1 MVQSSAPTPE
11 AYLAELPEDR
21 RAVMEQLRS
30 AVRDNLPPG
39 FEEVMSYGMLGYVV
53 PHSLYPDGYHCD
65 PKLPLP
71 FMNLAAQKNFYAVY
85 HMGIY
90 TDPDLMAWFQAE
102 YAERVP
108 TKLDM
113 GKSCIR
119 LKNPKH
125 IPYDLVGELA
135 AKMTPQDWI
144 ERYEAGVRR

>member
-1 MVQSSAPTPE
+1 MVQSAAETPE

-21 RAVMEQLRS
+21 RAVMERLRS
-30 AVRDNLPPG
+30 AILDNLPAG

-53 PHSLYPDGYHCD
+53 PHALYPDGYHCD

-71 FMNLAAQKNFYAVY
+71 FMNLAAQKRFYAVY

-90 TDPDLMAWFQAE
+90 TDPDLLAWFQAE
-102 YAERVP
+102 YADRVP

-113 GKSCIR
+113 GASCIR

-125 IPYDLVGELA
+125 IPYGLIGELA
-135 AKMTPQDWI
+135 STMTPPDWI